1 MPPHQWLHKVHYPNK
16 VSMDALPLPSKQPR
30 SSKLYLVGMRL
41 RPSIVI
47 SLCTWGKAERSEV
60 VDDVHEQTIGCLR
73 EMIADGYSLIV
84 SSHND
89 V

>member
-1 MPPHQWLHKVHYPNK
+1 M
-16 VSMDALPLPSKQPR
+16 VSLSTR
-30 SSKLYLVGMRL
+30 
-41 RPSIVI
+41 
-47 SLCTWGKAERSEV
+47 GKAEGSQV
-60 VDDVHEQTIGCLR
+60 IGDVHEQTIGCLR